1 VVVDSEALEA
11 TRKQLLASSNNIVK
25 VIASVLQ
32 DKMDT
37 ERLVKQA
44 RDNNR
49 QTKEALLNAKKLAE
63 EWQAKGNQTNEETQR
78 M

>member
-1 VVVDSEALEA
+1 MTPITPDAVVDSEDLEA
-11 TRKQLLASSNNIVK
+11 TQKQLLASSNNIVK
-25 VIASVLQ
+25 IIASVVQ

-49 QTKEALLNAKKLAE
+49 QTKEALLNAKKLEE
-63 EWQAKGNQTNEETQR
+63 EW
-78 M
+78 